1 MFEDFLLLVC
11 THLVMFWAGYKWGL
25 HQAVMRIVHNFIK
38 DPAEITRAFKEIRE
52 LRATLEDEPASTEE
66 SVDVRAEWI
75 GDQVYIYREDT
86 GEFLAQGVDV
96 ESAIRSIPA
105 SDHDVAYHIPED
117 MAKKPEQG
125 QP

>member
-11 THLVMFWAGYKWGL
+11 THLAMFWLGYKWGL
-25 HQAVMRIVHNFIK
+25 HQAVMRIVRNFIM
-38 DPAEITRAFKEIRE
+38 DPNEITRAFKEIRE
-52 LRATLEDEPASTEE
+52 LRATLEDDQAAPD

-86 GEFLAQGVDV
+86 GEFLAQGTSV
-96 ESAIRSIPA
+96 EAAIHSIPA
-105 SDHDVAYHIPED
+105 SDRDVAYHIPED
-117 MAKKPEQG
+117 MAKKTEAS

>member
-1 MFEDFLLLVC
+1 
-11 THLVMFWAGYKWGL
+11 MFWLGYKWGL
-25 HQAVMRIVHNFIK
+25 HSAVMRIVHNFIK

-52 LRATLEDEPASTEE
+52 LRATLEDEPTPV
-66 SVDVRAEWI
+66 SVNVRAEWI

-96 ESAIRSIPA
+96 EAAIQSIAP
-105 SDHDVAYHIPED
+105 SDRDQLYHIPED
-117 MAKKPEQG
+117 MAKKPEQI

>member
-1 MFEDFLLLVC
+1 MFEDLVLLAC
-11 THLVMFWAGYKWGL
+11 THLVAFWLGYKWGL
-25 HQAVMRIVHNFIK
+25 HSAVIRIVHNFIK

-52 LRATLEDEPASTEE
+52 LRATLEDEPTPV

-75 GDQVYIYREDT
+75 GNQVYIYREDT
-86 GEFLAQGVDV
+86 GEFLAQGTSV
-96 ESAIRSIPA
+96 EAAIKSIPA

-117 MAKKPEQG
+117 MAKKPEAS